1 MPALANSSTV
11 QHEKMRLELGQSVR
25 LADGDP
31 QQLVDVVIESSAKR
45 VTHIVVQP
53 RDHGENARLVPVGL
67 AEEAGDR
74 DELSLRC
81 TAKDLER
88 FDLVHEFEVLHAGER
103 PKEDPKWD
111 VGVEEIVVTPTYAPT
126 AFGEYAGAGAGDS
139 EVTISYDRVPKGEIE
154 LRRASSVYSSDGHHV
169 GSLEGVV
176 VGDNDRLTEVFFQR
190 GHLWWKREV
199 AVPAEAISKFE
210 SDLVELSLKKD
221 ELGRVSDV

>member
-1 MPALANSSTV
+1 
-11 QHEKMRLELGQSVR
+11 MRLELGRSVE
-25 LADGDP
+25 LTEGAA
-31 QQLVDVVIESSAKR
+31 QQLADVVIDSGSKR
-45 VTHIVVQP
+45 VTHLVVQP
-53 RDHGENARLVPVGL
+53 RDHGEEARLVPVGL
-67 AEEAGDR
+67 AEEPGGGA
-74 DELSLRC
+74 ELSLRC
-81 TAKDLER
+81 SAKDLER

-111 VGVEEIVVTPTYAPT
+111 VGVEDIVVTPTYAPT

-139 EVTISYDRVPKGEIE
+139 EVSISYDRVPKGEIE
-154 LRRASSVYSSDGHHV
+154 LRRASSVYSSDGHHL

-176 VGDNDRLTEVFFQR
+176 VGDNDRLTELFFQR

-221 ELGRVSDV
+221 ELGRVGGP